1 MSLKV
6 LATSLLLISSA
17 YASGSHHTA
26 EHHTAGHHAA
36 AEKPDHSKLDG
47 KAQSDPVVKRCTAE
61 CETITEKH
69 FMEVYGGICSADED
83 NLDGRRILARMEEY
97 DEVMKKKDIKY
108 DDEIDPK
115 KKSKFLKYKKAEEKG
130 SACDEPHLRKI
141 SRFDILN
148 NSTQYK
154 SADQEKKKLNGFLAK
169 GEKMDPF
176 AYGMQC
182 VAQCRDPE
190 GKKFGLEK
198 AEQLYVKPGT
208 EAPAAETSAPEA
220 STTEAPAAEVAAPEA
235 PATEAPAA
243 EVAAA

>member
-1 MSLKV
+1 
-6 LATSLLLISSA
+6 
-17 YASGSHHTA
+17 
-26 EHHTAGHHAA
+26 
-36 AEKPDHSKLDG
+36 
-47 KAQSDPVVKRCTAE
+47 
-61 CETITEKH
+61 
-69 FMEVYGGICSADED
+69 
-83 NLDGRRILARMEEY
+83 MEEY

-190 GKKFGLEK
+190 GKTSGRDME
-198 AEQLYVKPGT
+198 AEQIYVKPGT
-208 EAPAAETSAPEA
+208 EAPAAE
-220 STTEAPAAEVAAPEA
+220 APAVEAAAP
-235 PATEAPAA
+235 EAPAA